1 MDLSAEE
8 EDLSIHLLADA
19 HARQMRRL
27 AFQQQTL
34 VADRVLGGD
43 GDRASAFVLGRQTAV
58 HDELAVL
65 RGQRLAHA
73 HGVERETHLAIV
85 RGADHGI
92 DDLLLRI
99 GDVRHRVR
107 VDELL
112 LVREELDH
120 RRRELG
126 HGPEG
131 ERREASRLRRILQG
145 IGLLFFGWR
154 LRAN

>member
-8 EDLSIHLLADA
+8 EDLPVHLLADA
-19 HARQMRRL
+19 HALQMRRL
-27 AFQQQTL
+27 AFQQQAL
-34 VADRVLGGD
+34 VADRVLRGD

-73 HGVERETHLAIV
+73 HGVEGQAHLAVV
-85 RGADHGI
+85 RGADHGV
-92 DDLLLRI
+92 DNLLLRVR
-99 GDVRHRVR
+99 DVRHGVR

-120 RRRELG
+120 RRRKLR

-131 ERREASRLRRILQG
+131 ERREAPRLRRILQG
-145 IGLLFFGWR
+145 IGLLLVGRR